1 VLSWLKSFAESKRN
15 VASVLALLPL
25 LYQVYQLIQKG
36 EPIPTE
42 LTAAIVAIFSSW
54 QIGESI
60 RPSMPKAAE

>member
-1 VLSWLKSFAESKRN
+1 M
-15 VASVLALLPL
+15 ALLPL